1 MATASHET
9 LLTPA
14 FVALTIAEL
23 LYFTAAGVLLA
34 ATPLFARDDLRAG
47 ETAIG
52 LALGAF
58 SASTLLLRPFAGRWS
73 DRHGRRRLL
82 VGGCVLFAVV
92 VLGHLLV
99 HSVVALVGLR
109 LLLGCAEAA
118 FFVASFAA
126 LADLAPP
133 GRTGEALSLN
143 SLALYLGIAA
153 GPGLAQ
159 AAIRVDGFRG
169 AWLTAAALAAV
180 ACLLAVRVPE
190 TNSEASETAGR
201 LIHPAAL
208 GPGSALAAGLAA
220 SAAFLGFGV
229 LHARDVGLSP
239 WALAPLAFGGT
250 VVVLRVA
257 LRSLPDRTDPAR
269 LTAVALAVDAAALL
283 VLGLWS
289 APAGVL
295 AGALLLGLGTTLIT
309 PAVFAT
315 VLSRVP
321 PGERGSAVAT
331 TSLFIDLGLT
341 GGPVGLGLVAA
352 YSGVGGGFAW
362 WAALPAVAAIAV
374 LARLQR
380 RGPENK
386 AT

>member
-1 MATASHET
+1 VSTASRDS

-52 LALGAF
+52 IALGAF

-73 DRHGRRRLL
+73 DRHGRRPLL
-82 VGGCVLFAVV
+82 IGGVMLFAVV

-99 HSVVALVGLR
+99 HSIAALVVLR
-109 LLLGCAEAA
+109 LLLGTAEAA

-143 SLALYLGIAA
+143 SLALYLGIAT

-159 AAIRVDGFRG
+159 VAIQLGGFRG

-180 ACLLAVRVPE
+180 ACLLATRVPE
-190 TNSEASETAGR
+190 TNSDTSGDAG
-201 LIHPAAL
+201 LLLHPAAL
-208 GPGSALAAGLAA
+208 GPGAALAAGLAA

-229 LHARDVGLSP
+229 LHARDVGLVP
-239 WALAPLAFGGT
+239 WALAPLTFGAT
-250 VVVLRVA
+250 VVILRVA
-257 LRSLPDRTDPAR
+257 LRTLPDRSDPRR
-269 LTAVALAVDAAALL
+269 LTAMALVVNAAGLL
-283 VLGLWS
+283 VLGAW
-289 APAGVL
+289 ATPAGVI

-321 PGERGSAVAT
+321 PSERGSAVAT
-331 TSLFIDLGLT
+331 TSLFIDVGLT
-341 GGPVGLGLVAA
+341 GGPVGIGVVAA
-352 YSGVGGGFAW
+352 YAGVSGGFAW
-362 WAALPAVAAIAV
+362 WALLPAVAAV
-374 LARLQR
+374 LVAGPHR
-380 RGPENK
+380 RR
-386 AT
+386 AS

>member
-1 MATASHET
+1 MATASRET

-14 FVALTIAEL
+14 FVALTVAEL

-133 GRTGEALSLN
+133 DRTGEALSLN

-159 AAIRVDGFRG
+159 VAIRVDGFRG

-190 TNSEASETAGR
+190 TNPEASETAGR

-229 LHARDVGLSP
+229 LYARDVGLAP
-239 WALAPLAFGGT
+239 WALAPLVFGGT
-250 VVVLRVA
+250 VVVLRIA
-257 LRSLPDRTDPAR
+257 LRSVPDRTDPAR
-269 LTAVALAVDAAALL
+269 LTAMALAVDAAALL
-283 VLGLWS
+283 ALGLWS
-289 APAGVL
+289 APAGVI

-352 YSGVGGGFAW
+352 YSGVGGAFAW

-374 LARLQR
+374 LARPQR
-380 RGPENK
+380 R